1 MPTDRPTRV
10 ADSESFLLYVS
21 ASPPSMHRGHAA
33 PGARRLDY
41 KATGTGQ
48 TRDCRRRRLPGRPR
62 AAVCLYLSIGAR
74 QADTDGEHYSVRHG
88 GRQPTIQHSRSADLQ
103 WGPAVKNDE
112 MTEAAMNAV
121 NGTKR
126 STITACYTVRIQ
138 LEQTRP
144 DARKCRQQQRVYSL
158 HWIE

>member
-1 MPTDRPTRV
+1 V
-10 ADSESFLLYVS
+10 AT
-21 ASPPSMHRGHAA
+21 PPQ
-33 PGARRLDY
+33 ARADLIIKRLGLGKHVTVGGGGGYLEDHE
-41 KATGTGQ
+41 
-48 TRDCRRRRLPGRPR
+48 RRS
-62 AAVCLYLSIGAR
+62 VYLSIGAR